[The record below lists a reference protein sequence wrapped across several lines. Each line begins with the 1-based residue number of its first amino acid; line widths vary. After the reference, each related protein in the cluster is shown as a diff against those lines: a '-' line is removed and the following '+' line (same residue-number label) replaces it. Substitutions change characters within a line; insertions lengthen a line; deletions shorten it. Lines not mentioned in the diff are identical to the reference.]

1 MKTDRELIGQAVVS
15 LVLLASAVT
24 FAAAGD
30 FDESFNRVGFTRNF
44 VPDLTR
50 SDGVAIHSSGEI
62 VTLGAYF
69 HGTSI
74 DLILWR
80 HLTDGTLDPSF
91 GGTGVVYPPS
101 PPQFSQSGG
110 TIAIDNQDRIVFVVL
125 TSTSYV
131 VYRLNFDGS
140 LDLSFAGTGF
150 VAIPITLPFPI
161 TGLAI
166 QPDNKIVGVG
176 GSLTSFSQF
185 IVYRLNEAGT
195 LDLTF
200 GGTGIVFTQITPGG
214 GTDRATGVAIQAD
227 GKIVAAGRARV
238 PGSYY
243 DMALARYLP
252 TGELDPSFGSGGKV
266 VVSVLDDDLGRKV
279 VIQPDGKIAIAGS
292 VCRDLGTGNNYCYV
306 GVARVDEQGAL
317 DLDFGGTGK
326 VYTDVGSL
334 GGVAYDVAL
343 QSDNKLVLVGFRQ
356 FTDDGSVTN
365 TILIRH
371 NSDGS
376 RDGTFGADGISETN
390 YGYSENLSADVRIQS
405 DGQIVTAGATYRW
418 DFSFGTSV
426 TARYVGQS
434 GTRLRSGAGV
444 PAQPGIERATSQTR
458 KAPSTGFARRADR

>member
-1 MKTDRELIGQAVVS
+1 MKSIRKITDKAVVA
-15 LVLLASAVT
+15 LVLLISAMT

-44 VPDLTR
+44 VPDATR

-69 HGTSI
+69 HGTSS

-91 GGTGVVYPPS
+91 GETGVIYPPS
-101 PPQFSQSGG
+101 PPQFSAGGG
-110 TIAIDNQDRIVFVVL
+110 TITIDNQDRIVFVVL
-125 TSTSYV
+125 TTTSYV

-140 LDLSFAGTGF
+140 LDSSFGGTGS
-150 VAIPITLPFPI
+150 VAIPIGAPFPI

-176 GSLTSFSQF
+176 GSITSLSRF
-185 IVYRLNEAGT
+185 IVYRVDEAGA

-200 GGTGIVFTQITPGG
+200 GGIGIVFTQITPGG
-214 GTDRATGVAIQAD
+214 GTDRATGVAIQPD

-252 TGELDPSFGSGGKV
+252 TGELDPSFGSGGKA

-292 VCRDLGTGNNYCYV
+292 VCTDLGGGNSYCYL
-306 GVARVDEQGAL
+306 GVVRVDAQGAP

-326 VYTDVGSL
+326 VYTDVGSF
-334 GGVAYDVAL
+334 GGIAYDLAL
-343 QSDNKLVLVGFRQ
+343 QSDSKIVVVGFRQ
-356 FTDDGSVTN
+356 LTDDGSATN

-371 NSDGS
+371 GSDGS
-376 RDGTFGADGISETN
+376 RDGTFGSDGISETN
-390 YGYSENLSADVRIQS
+390 YGYSANASADVRLQS
-405 DGQIVTAGATYRW
+405 NGQIVTAGYTSRG
-418 DFSFGTSV
+418 FPGFTSSV

-434 GTRLRSGAGV
+434 GARFRSGTGMPV
-444 PAQPGIERATSQTR
+444 QPAVR
-458 KAPSTGFARRADR
+458 